1 LIGKRKRTAIRKSKT
16 FAGIFQSMTVGNLTK
31 CAQKTLDEENIL
43 GVPEC
48 REVTLLW
55 SPSRMHV
62 NTNNDA
68 IFLAFGWKVSKRRE
82 ISLYC

>member
-16 FAGIFQSMTVGNLTK
+16 VAGIFQSMSVGNSTK

-62 NTNNDA
+62 KKGAPVAGYRT
-68 IFLAFGWKVSKRRE
+68 
-82 ISLYC
+82 